1 MVRESK
7 RYNNKDACLST
18 CPMGLT
24 IVIMLRLVSRVS
36 DW

>member
-1 MVRESK
+1 
-7 RYNNKDACLST
+7 
-18 CPMGLT
+18 MGLT